1 MSDRAWSVATRIEFC
16 YGHRLLGHAG
26 RCRHPHGH
34 NAVAEVEVRA
44 TALDSRDMVRDFA
57 DVERIVGA
65 WVDRELDHKMIL
77 RRDDPLVAA
86 LRSLGEPVFVTDAN
100 PTAER
105 IARLVHDAA
114 VAAGLPVVR
123 VTLWETPS
131 SSATYGEVAGRTSA
145 PPGAGVAEGRGRAAG
160 PR

>member
-1 MSDRAWSVATRIEFC
+1 MSDRVWSVAARIEFC

-34 NAVAEVEVRA
+34 NAVAEVEVRTA
-44 TALDSRDMVRDFA
+44 ALDSRDMVCDFG
-57 DVERIVGA
+57 DLRRIVGA

-77 RRDDPLVAA
+77 SRDDPLVGA
-86 LRSLGEPVFVTDAN
+86 LRALGEPVCVIDAN

-105 IARLVHDAA
+105 IARLVYDAA
-114 VAAGLPVVR
+114 AAAGLPVVR

-131 SSATYGEVAGRTSA
+131 SSATYGEAVRPPRSA
-145 PPGAGVAEGRGRAAG
+145 PWPPPESRG
-160 PR
+160 